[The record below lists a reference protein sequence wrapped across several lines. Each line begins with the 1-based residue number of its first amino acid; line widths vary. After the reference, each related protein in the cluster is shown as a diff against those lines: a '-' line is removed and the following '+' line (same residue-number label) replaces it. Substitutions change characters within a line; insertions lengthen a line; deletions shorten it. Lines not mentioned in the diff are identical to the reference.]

1 MIAYVIV
8 ATAEKESNME
18 RKKAFI
24 YTGGTVFDEYVT
36 EKPEKDDLIIAADA
50 GYLTAKRMGI
60 TPNILL
66 GDFDTLGEENIP
78 DGIECLRV
86 PAEKNDTD
94 TQLAVQTAIERG
106 AGEIVIVG
114 GMSGRIDHT
123 LSTLAIL
130 EDLWERKEGRIF
142 ATLTDGKNRVRFIR
156 NSGAILPR
164 SQYRYFSLIAADE
177 TVKGITLEG
186 CKYPLKN
193 GRISHRHQWA
203 VSNEIVGNCALVEIK
218 RGGVWVIESLD

>member
-1 MIAYVIV
+1 
-8 ATAEKESNME
+8 ME
-18 RKKAFI
+18 RKTVFI
-24 YTGGTVFDEYVT
+24 YTGGEVFFDLVI
-36 EKPEKDDLIIAADA
+36 EKPEKGDLVIAADA
-50 GYLTAKRMGI
+50 GYLTAKKMGV
-60 TPNILL
+60 TPDILL

-94 TQLAVQTAIERG
+94 TQLAVQVAIERG

-130 EDLWERKEGRIF
+130 EDLWERKSGRIF

-156 NSGAILPR
+156 NGGTILPR

-177 TVKGITLEG
+177 LVKGISLDG

-193 GRISHRHQWA
+193 GRISRRRQWA
-203 VSNEIVGNCALVEIK
+203 VSNEIVGNCTLIEVK
-218 RGGVWVIESLD
+218 RGGVWVIESMD

>member
-1 MIAYVIV
+1 
-8 ATAEKESNME
+8 ME

-24 YTGGTVFDEYVT
+24 YTGGTVFDEYVI
-36 EKPEKDDLIIAADA
+36 EKPEKGDLVIAADA
-50 GYLTAKRMGI
+50 GYLTAKKMGI
-60 TPNILL
+60 TPAILL

-94 TQLAVQTAIERG
+94 TQLAVRVAIERG

-114 GMSGRIDHT
+114 GLGGRIDHT

-130 EDLWERKEGRIF
+130 EDLWERKNDRIF
-142 ATLTDGKNRVRFIR
+142 AILTDGKNRVRFIR
-156 NSGAILPR
+156 SSGTILPR
-164 SQYRYFSLIAADE
+164 SQYRSFSLIAADE
-177 TVKGITLEG
+177 TVKGITLDG

-193 GRISHRHQWA
+193 GRISRRNQWA
-203 VSNEIVGNCALVEIK
+203 VSNEITGNCALIEIG
-218 RGGVWVIESLD
+218 RGGVWVIESMD